1 MRLTRY
7 TDYGLRVLLY
17 LGMKHEGLSTIPEIA
32 NRYAISE
39 NHLTKIVN
47 ELGRLGHV
55 RTVRGRNGG
64 MALGRP
70 PAEINLGA
78 LVRQL
83 ESDMALVECFET
95 GNTCPITPA
104 CRLQKVLG
112 QALGAFLAVLDG
124 VTLADMLVNSAGLSD
139 ILGLGSDTSPMDA
152 VHRPAWRKSSSDES

>member
-17 LGMKHEGLSTIPEIA
+17 LGMKREGLSTIPEIA
-32 NRYAISE
+32 ARYAISE

-47 ELGRLGHV
+47 ELARLGHV

-70 PAEINLGA
+70 PAEINIGA

-83 ESDMALVECFET
+83 ENDMALVECFET
-95 GNTCPITPA
+95 GNTCPITGD

-112 QALGAFLAVLDG
+112 RALAAFLAVLDE
-124 VTLADMLVNSAGLSD
+124 VTLADLLVQPAGMMQM
-139 ILGLGSDTSPMDA
+139 LGLGEGA
-152 VHRPAWRKSSSDES
+152 RN

>member
-17 LGMKHEGLSTIPEIA
+17 LGMKREGLATVPEVA
-32 NRYAISE
+32 ARYGISE
-39 NHLTKIVN
+39 NHLTKIVH
-47 ELGRLGHV
+47 ELGRLGHI

-64 MALGRP
+64 LALGRQP
-70 PAEINLGA
+70 GEINLGM

-95 GNTCPITPA
+95 GNTCPITSD

-112 QALGAFLAVLDG
+112 QALAAFLAVLDG
-124 VTLADMLVNSAGLSD
+124 VTLADLLARPDGMMQV
-139 ILGLGSDTSPMDA
+139 LGLPPEPPGP
-152 VHRPAWRKSSSDES
+152 

>member
-1 MRLTRY
+1 MEGVLIKGDGAMRLTRY

-17 LGMKHEGLSTIPEIA
+17 LGMKREGLSTIPEIA

-83 ESDMALVECFET
+83 ENDMSLVECFDT
-95 GNTCPITPA
+95 GNTCPITSD

-112 QALGAFLAVLDG
+112 KALAAFLAVLDE
-124 VTLADMLVNSAGLSD
+124 VTLADLLVQPAGMMQM
-139 ILGLGSDTSPMDA
+139 LGLD
-152 VHRPAWRKSSSDES
+152 RPSTRPEA